1 MKFSRFIHSF
11 LFFLAFFAFIGFT
24 AAQDTLL
31 FNAITYDS
39 TSRDVIVAFPETRD
53 YR

>member
-11 LFFLAFFAFIGFT
+11 LFFLAFFAFIGFI

-39 TSRDVIVAFPETRD
+39 TSRDVIVAFSETRD